1 MLNKIMNLLLL
12 GYKTNSIPMREKLM
26 GSITAGLAILCL
38 VFFVDYIDLGLSV
51 KLLVLASMGASAFL
65 LFVVPHSPLAQPWP
79 VLGGHLIAAFIGV
92 ACAKWIPAAPLAT
105 ALAVCLAVF
114 MMYQMHCL
122 HPPAAATA
130 MIAVLGGAEV
140 HAIGW
145 HFCYEVVAINASIM
159 VLLAI
164 ILNNLVRGRHYP
176 MRHQHHAHHTQF
188 SQQPHLEFADLH
200 EQDFKWAL
208 GQMEEF
214 IDVNEEDL
222 VDIYEF
228 ALEHAESR
236 QRVSR
241 ERQARMHNPRVRKS
255 RTQQT
260 RKQQVKH

>member
-1 MLNKIMNLLLL
+1 MLNLNKIMSLLLL
-12 GYKTNSIPMREKLM
+12 GYKPNSIPVREKFI
-26 GSITAGLAILCL
+26 GSTTAGLAILCL
-38 VFFVDYIDLGLSV
+38 VLLVGYVDLALSI

-92 ACAKWIPAAPLAT
+92 ACAKWISAAPLAT
-105 ALAVCLAVF
+105 ALAVLISVYT
-114 MMYQMHCL
+114 MYQMHCL

-145 HFCYEVVAINASIM
+145 QFCFEVVAINAGMM

-176 MRHQHHAHHTQF
+176 MRHQHHVHHTQF
-188 SQQPHLEFADLH
+188 AQQPHPELPELN

-208 GQMEEF
+208 AQMEEF

-222 VDIYEF
+222 VDLYEF
-228 ALEHAESR
+228 ALEHAETRQQTSR
-236 QRVSR
+236 K
-241 ERQARMHNPRVRKS
+241 RQARKCKS
-255 RTQQT
+255 RIEHSRQQQG
-260 RKQQVKH
+260 KS

>member
-1 MLNKIMNLLLL
+1 MLNVNKVMNLVLL
-12 GYKTNSIPMREKLM
+12 GYKPNSIPLREKFI
-26 GSITAGLAILCL
+26 GSATAGLAIFCL
-38 VFFVDYIDLGLSV
+38 VLFIDYVDLTLSI
-51 KLLVLASMGASAFL
+51 KMLVLASMGASAFL

-92 ACAKWIPAAPLAT
+92 ACAKWISAAPFAT
-105 ALAVCLAVF
+105 ALAVFMSVY

-130 MIAVLGGAEV
+130 MIAVLGGSEV

-188 SQQPHLEFADLH
+188 AQQPHPELPELD

-208 GQMEEF
+208 SQMEEF

-222 VDIYEF
+222 VDLYEF
-228 ALEHAESR
+228 ALEHAETRQHPSRKQARKRQSRIQHSR
-236 QRVSR
+236 Q
-241 ERQARMHNPRVRKS
+241 
-255 RTQQT
+255 QQGK
-260 RKQQVKH
+260 R